1 MKLRK
6 LLLLGITI
14 LLVGLIA
21 PAIAT
26 ASDTALSSQSKTAD
40 ETSNRLHDLESRAK
54 ALEGKTD
61 RMITQADDIQRKQQQ
76 LETDQAKKTWQMS
89 TWWIIAPLFVSALS
103 LATSIFF
110 SWCARDHNRR
120 SVKPLPFVLQRD
132 FEDQI

>member
-89 TWWIIAPLFVSALS
+89 TWWIIAPLFVSAQHGAAASAGKLDS
-103 LATSIFF
+103 PLAWSEERA
-110 SWCARDHNRR
+110 AR
-120 SVKPLPFVLQRD
+120 PP
-132 FEDQI
+132 